1 VAYLWK
7 LRETVL
13 ECTGMPHGP
22 SHLLGFYLPDIG
34 DRNQYISLSEASCL
48 NKIFV
53 EAMFVVLFQGCFEG
67 IIRDHKQTEA
77 TETN

>member
-1 VAYLWK
+1 MAYLWK

-48 NKIFV
+48 SPVNKIVV
-53 EAMFVVLFQGCFEG
+53 EAMFVVLFSGMF
-67 IIRDHKQTEA
+67 
-77 TETN
+77 